1 MILRQRIRFAEFLEL
16 HNSVD
21 IGLDTFPYNGGT
33 TTRLGLW
40 MGVPYITLAG
50 AVRRSQSGAK
60 LLSHIGHSELI
71 ATTPKEYVQRAVD
84 LAKDIARLWELRAGL
99 RDRVVRSPITDGK
112 RLTRS
117 LETAYRGMWARY
129 CDREHEQTGSIE
141 VGDENGVGH
150 A

>member
-1 MILRQRIRFAEFLEL
+1 MPFAEFLEF

-50 AVRRSQSGAK
+50 SARRSRVGAQM
-60 LLSHIGHSELI
+60 LSHVGYPELI
-71 ATTPKEYVQRAVD
+71 ATTPKAYVRRAVE
-84 LAKDIARLWELRAGL
+84 LATDIGRLRELRAGL
-99 RDRVVRSPITDGK
+99 RGRMARSRLTDGE

-117 LETAYRGMWARY
+117 METAYRTMWARY
-129 CDREHEQTGSIE
+129 CDSEHEQAGSIE
-141 VGDENGVGH
+141 VGEENGVGH